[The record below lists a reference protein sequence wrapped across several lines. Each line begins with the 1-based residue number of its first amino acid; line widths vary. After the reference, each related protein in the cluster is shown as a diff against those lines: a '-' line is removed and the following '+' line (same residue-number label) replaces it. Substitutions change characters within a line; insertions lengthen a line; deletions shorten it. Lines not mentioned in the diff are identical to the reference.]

1 VGSRAAWSQ
10 VGGTSPLPSSPA
22 SPSGPKSL
30 PTTLRVLLA
39 ASTACL
45 THATAAHT
53 PLYDTAAGALSRAA
67 GGADAPAGELPFSS
81 DALLALRALGKQL
94 DEGVSHA
101 PLPARTP
108 QYLALPPTPPAV
120 THSRISTLVGG
131 AARRRTSMPALTLR
145 CEPPV

>member
-1 VGSRAAWSQ
+1 MESHAAWSH
-10 VGGTSPLPSSPA
+10 VGVTSPFPSSPA
-22 SPSGPKSL
+22 SPSRPKSL

-53 PLYDTAAGALSRAA
+53 PLYGTAAGALSRAA
-67 GGADAPAGELPFSS
+67 GGGDAPAGELSFSS

-108 QYLALPPTPPAV
+108 QYVPLPHTPPAA
-120 THSRISTLVGG
+120 THL
-131 AARRRTSMPALTLR
+131 
-145 CEPPV
+145 